1 MVETRTANG
10 TGAARKSAAAAGAKR
25 AKRTSSTRSVS
36 RKKTSAKTSAKKI
49 AKSAARSAAKRS
61 SSRTEKKAAKVLRK
75 GKKPLATMTES
86 ALEDYFRKL
95 NGTTPGDL
103 YDLVLSEVERPLF
116 RTVLAYT
123 EGNQS
128 RAAEILGINRATLRK
143 KLKAYS
149 ISIQ

>member
-1 MVETRTANG
+1 MTQVVDTRTANG
-10 TGAARKSAAAAGAKR
+10 TGAARGKASAAAGAKR
-25 AKRTSSTRSVS
+25 GKRTSGTRSVS
-36 RKKTSAKTSAKKI
+36 RKKSSAKNSARKI
-49 AKSAARSAAKRS
+49 AKSAAKSAAKR
-61 SSRTEKKAAKVLRK
+61 REKKAAKVLAK

-86 ALEDYFRKL
+86 ALEEYFRKL

-128 RAAEILGINRATLRK
+128 RAAEILGINRGTLRK

-149 ISIQ
+149 ISFQ